1 MKKVLSTTLLVFML
15 TLLFGA
21 AVSAADVAVLI
32 SDYTKTWYEEVS
44 WDFDEDMDCIRDTLD
59 LADISYVEIS
69 DGDLAKGN
77 FGDAKVLILPNN
89 RRMSREQ
96 VALTREFLA
105 EGGTLL
111 ALMQTS
117 FKDETNSTVDENLF
131 QLRDVFGLEYEAFA
145 WKPPLHGYI
154 KKVEDHPIFEGLPE
168 LVQFHRNWAM
178 IVKHQEDAKILAEWY
193 NDDQI
198 MPSHLPEINA
208 AILEGPQ
215 GNVIYV
221 GEMMFMAVQM
231 EDPQVRTLA
240 TNIINYLLEKST
252 RGQ

>member
-1 MKKVLSTTLLVFML
+1 MKKFLATSLFVMLLALML
-15 TLLFGA
+15 GA

-32 SDYTKTWYEEVS
+32 SDYTKTWYSEVS
-44 WDFDEDMDCIRDTLD
+44 WDFEDEMDCIRDTLD
-59 LADISYVEIS
+59 LADIEYAEIS
-69 DGDLAKGN
+69 DADLAQGKLGA
-77 FGDAKVLILPNN
+77 AKVIILPNN

-96 VALTREFLA
+96 VNITRQFLA

-111 ALMQTS
+111 AVMQSS
-117 FKDETNSTVDENLF
+117 FKDEDNNTVDEKLF
-131 QLRDVFGLEYEAFA
+131 QLWDVFGLEYEAFA

-154 KKVEDHPIFEGLPE
+154 KKAVDHPIFEGLPE
-168 LVQFHRNWAM
+168 FVQFHRNWAM
-178 IVKHQEDAKILAEWY
+178 IVKHQEGATVLAEWY

-215 GNVIYV
+215 GNVIYIS
-221 GEMMFMAVQM
+221 EMIFMPIQM

-252 RGQ
+252 RK